1 MSTTYDSTVNAF
13 YIAFYGRPA
22 DPAGLAYWSQQ
33 LAQAKGD
40 ISAIKEAFANSQE
53 ATVRFS
59 STTAADRITEIYQQL
74 FNRAPDAAG
83 LSYWADTVSKG
94 HASMADVAIDL
105 LQGALGSDAS
115 VVNLRQKAAAAFTA
129 HVAATGTS
137 YDGYQAIQ
145 AGQLLVRSVNS
156 TTTSTDI
163 DNMVTAASSLAS
175 TAKDAPSVIDSLAGS
190 GTSLAALADTPQG
203 KIDPVKLLQALADAA
218 KQGAS
223 DPASMAQ
230 ALGGGGMGQV
240 LKLLPPGTSLP
251 DLIKMLA
258 SGGLPA
264 VGDLIHRGHEP
275 QGDSNAPTVKSIA
288 YGDNHGSLAVGGK
301 VSFKVKFSEAVQVK
315 GEPHLLLN
323 NAGVAHYV
331 SGSGTDTLVFS
342 YTVGAGDQSTTDLA
356 TAASH
361 ALDGSIRDLAGNA
374 LVATGADKVN
384 PDGTLAVV
392 AKPPTSGGGTPGGGT
407 PGGGT
412 SGGTL
417 KIETDAAGVHISG
430 VTAGDINLVDPVT
443 KTATHVGHISA
454 GQATLG
460 EQAHVVSGTVSVPT
474 SIISANGTG
483 TPTGITLTDSSATV
497 YTLGTASGDT
507 VSGAHVWAFG
517 GNDTVTGTS
526 GADTISGG
534 AGADHI
540 DLGVD
545 KVVDVLL
552 YAKGDTDT
560 HVFTDGG
567 SISAM
572 DVIVNAGLNDVI
584 KVAAG
589 TFTGAV
595 TGHKTYLA
603 AATANNYAIVQ
614 GSDLGGVFKAGT
626 ATTCDDYMIQ
636 WSDGSSVNSI
646 VLENFGTTAPT
657 LHVDPATGAITLAT
671 TSTVALVGT
680 AAPVHA

>member
-1 MSTTYDSTVNAF
+1 MSTTHDSTVNAF
-13 YIAFYGRPA
+13 YVAFYGRPA

-33 LAQAKGD
+33 LAQAGGD
-40 ISAIKEAFANSQE
+40 ISVIKEAFANSQE
-53 ATVRFS
+53 AKVRFS

-74 FNRAPDAAG
+74 FNRAPDADG
-83 LSYWADTVSKG
+83 LKYWVDTVSKG

-105 LQGALGSDAS
+105 LQGALGGDAS
-115 VVNLRQKAAAAFTA
+115 VVTLRQKAAAAFTA

-145 AGQLLVRSVNS
+145 AGQLLVKSVNAA
-156 TTTSTDI
+156 TTSTDI

-175 TAKDAPSVIDSLAGS
+175 TAKDAPSVIDSLAGR
-190 GTSLAALADTPQG
+190 GTSLADLADTPQG
-203 KIDPVKLLQALADAA
+203 KTDPVKLLQALADAA

-223 DPASMAQ
+223 DPASMAK
-230 ALGGGGMGQV
+230 ALEGGGMGQV

-264 VGDLIHRGHEP
+264 LGELIHRGHEP
-275 QGDSNAPTVKSIA
+275 QGGDTTAPTVKSIA
-288 YGDNHGSLAVGGK
+288 YGDNHGSLAVGDK
-301 VSFKVKFSEAVQVK
+301 VSFNVKFSEAVQVK
-315 GEPHLLLN
+315 DEPHLLLN

-342 YTVGAGDQSTTDLA
+342 YTVRAEDQSTADLA

-392 AKPPTSGGGTPGGGT
+392 AKPPAT
-407 PGGGT
+407 GGGT

-430 VTAGDINLVDPVT
+430 VSAGDINLVDPVT
-443 KTATHVGHISA
+443 KTATHVGHITA

-460 EQAHVVSGTVSVPT
+460 EQAHVVSGTISVPT

-517 GNDTVTGTS
+517 GNDTITGTT

-534 AGADHI
+534 AGADHV
-540 DLGVD
+540 DLGID
-545 KVVDVLL
+545 KVADVLL
-552 YAKGDTDT
+552 YGKGDTDT
-560 HVFTDGG
+560 HAFTDGA
-567 SISAM
+567 SIAAM

-589 TFTGAV
+589 TFTGTV
-595 TGHKTYLA
+595 TGHTSYLA
-603 AATANNYAIVQ
+603 DATANHYAIVQ
-614 GSDLGGVFKAGT
+614 GSDAGGVFKAGT
-626 ATTCDDYMIQ
+626 ATSCDDYMVQ
-636 WSDGSSVNSI
+636 WSDGASVNSI
-646 VLENFGTTAPT
+646 VLENFGATAPT
-657 LHVDPATGAITLAT
+657 LHVDPATGAITLAAA
-671 TSTVALVGT
+671 STVAVVGT
-680 AAPVHA
+680 AAPVLG

>member
-1 MSTTYDSTVNAF
+1 MSTTNESVVNAF
-13 YIAFYGRPA
+13 YVAFYGRPA

-33 LAQAKGD
+33 LAQAGGN

-53 ATVRFS
+53 ARVRFS

-83 LSYWADTVSKG
+83 LSYWVDTVSKG

-115 VVNLRQKAAAAFTA
+115 VVDLRQKAAAAFTA
-129 HVAATGTS
+129 HVAKTGAS

-156 TTTSTDI
+156 ATTSTDI
-163 DNMVTAASSLAS
+163 DSMVTAASSLAS
-175 TAKDAPSVIDSLAGS
+175 TAKDAPSVIDALAGS
-190 GTSLAALADTPQG
+190 SPSLAQLADTSQG
-203 KIDPVKLLQALADAA
+203 KTDPVKLLQALADMA

-223 DPASMAQ
+223 DPASMAKLL
-230 ALGGGGMGQV
+230 AGGGMGQV

-251 DLIKMLA
+251 DLLKMLA
-258 SGGLPA
+258 SGGLAA
-264 VGDLIHRGHEP
+264 VGELIHRGHEP
-275 QGDSNAPTVKSIA
+275 QGGDTTAPTVKSIA
-288 YGDNHGSLAVGGK
+288 YGDNHGSLAVGDK
-301 VSFKVKFSEAVQVK
+301 VSFNVKFSEAVQVK

-331 SGSGTDTLVFS
+331 SGSGSDTLVFS
-342 YTVGAGDQSTTDLA
+342 YTVRAEDQSTADLA
-356 TAASH
+356 TAVSH

-392 AKPPTSGGGTPGGGT
+392 AKPPASGGTPGD
-407 PGGGT
+407 
-412 SGGTL
+412 TL

-430 VTAGDINLVDPVT
+430 VSAGDINLVDPVT
-443 KTATHVGHISA
+443 KTSTHVGHISA

-460 EQAHVVSGTVSVPT
+460 EQAKVVSGIVSVPT

-483 TPTGITLTDSSATV
+483 TPTGITLTDGSATV

-517 GNDTVTGTS
+517 GNDTITGTT
-526 GADTISGG
+526 GADMISGG
-534 AGADHI
+534 AGADRI
-540 DLGVD
+540 DLGID
-545 KVVDVLL
+545 KTVDVLL
-552 YAKGDTDT
+552 YGKGDTDT
-560 HVFTDGG
+560 HVFTDAG

-584 KVAAG
+584 RVAAG

-595 TGHKTYLA
+595 TGHTKYLA
-603 AATANNYAIVQ
+603 DATANHYAIVQ
-614 GSDLGGVFKAGT
+614 GSDAGGVFKAGT
-626 ATTCDDYMIQ
+626 AATDDDYMIQ
-636 WSDGSSVNSI
+636 WSDGSAVNSI
-646 VLENFGTTAPT
+646 VLEN
-657 LHVDPATGAITLAT
+657 
-671 TSTVALVGT
+671 VGT
-680 AAPVHA
+680 AAPTLHLDPGTGTITLAAAATVAVVGSADPVHA